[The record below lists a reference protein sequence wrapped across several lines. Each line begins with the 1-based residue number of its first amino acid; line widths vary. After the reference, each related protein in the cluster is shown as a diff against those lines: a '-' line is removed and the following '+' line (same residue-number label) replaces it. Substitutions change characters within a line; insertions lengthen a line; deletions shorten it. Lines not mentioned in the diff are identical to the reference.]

1 MTVRHHVYV
10 RTSSQNVEL
19 SEVGPRMTLRP
30 FSIKNCTLEDK
41 NGDVE
46 WNLNNYTRTAR
57 KKELL

>member
-1 MTVRHHVYV
+1 MYV

-19 SEVGPRMTLRP
+19 SEVGPRMTMRP